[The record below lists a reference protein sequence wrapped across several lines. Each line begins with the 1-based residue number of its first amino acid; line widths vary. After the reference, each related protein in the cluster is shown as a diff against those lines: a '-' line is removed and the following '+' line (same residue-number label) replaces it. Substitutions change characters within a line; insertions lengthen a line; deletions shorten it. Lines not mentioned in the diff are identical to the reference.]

1 MKILDL
7 YSDYL
12 ISQNKHATSTGLSSL
27 LEGNISHDKITRF
40 LNGEKLTGKDLWLY
54 VKPKVREVE
63 TGGGALILDDC
74 IEEKPYTDENEIMCW
89 HFSHSKGRHVKGVN
103 LLSCIVQYGDISLPI
118 GYEIVHKDIKF
129 SDVETRKVKRK
140 ASTTKNEHFRN
151 LLSQAY
157 INNVSYEWVLAD
169 NWFGS
174 KENIEYINN
183 TLMKKLIIGIKSNRT
198 VALSQEDKK
207 KGKYTKVSKLDLK
220 DGQSIEVWI
229 KGLDFA
235 LQLIKKIFI
244 NEDGST
250 GTLYLISNDLNS
262 SADYLYTIYQKRWKI
277 EVYHKSIKQN
287 ASLATSP
294 TKRVISQSNHIFSS
308 LVAFCKL
315 ELLKIE
321 TATNHFALK
330 FKLLVKANQA
340 AFLEL
345 NNLRNSFCA

>member
-1 MKILDL
+1 MEILDL

-27 LEGNISHDKITRF
+27 LEGDISHDKITRF
-40 LNGEKLTGKDLWLY
+40 LNSEKFTGKDLWLY
-54 VKPKVREVE
+54 VKPKVKEVE
-63 TGGGALILDDC
+63 ADGGALILDDC

-118 GYEIVHKDIKF
+118 GYGIVHKDIKF

-157 INNVSYEWVLAD
+157 TNNVSFEWVLAD

-183 TLMKKLIIGIKSNRT
+183 TLKKKLILGIKSNRT

-207 KGKYTKVSKLDLK
+207 KGKFTKVSKLDLK

-244 NEDGST
+244 NGNGST

-345 NNLRNSFCA
+345 NNLRNSSCA

>member
-1 MKILDL
+1 MEILDL

-27 LEGNISHDKITRF
+27 LEGDISHDKITRF
-40 LNGEKLTGKDLWLY
+40 LNSEKFTGKDLWLY
-54 VKPKVREVE
+54 VKPKVKEVE
-63 TGGGALILDDC
+63 ADGGALILDDC

-157 INNVSYEWVLAD
+157 TNNVSFEWVLAD

-183 TLMKKLIIGIKSNRT
+183 TLKKKLILGIKSNRT

-207 KGKYTKVSKLDLK
+207 KGKFTKVSKLDLK

-244 NEDGST
+244 NGDGST
-250 GTLYLISNDLNS
+250 GTLYLALLS
-262 SADYLYTIYQKRWKI
+262 K
-277 EVYHKSIKQN
+277 HSI
-287 ASLATSP
+287 
-294 TKRVISQSNHIFSS
+294 
-308 LVAFCKL
+308 
-315 ELLKIE
+315 
-321 TATNHFALK
+321 
-330 FKLLVKANQA
+330 
-340 AFLEL
+340 
-345 NNLRNSFCA
+345 